1 MTRSGRAVRAFV
13 RLDFMRSVLA
23 GLYDFKIKSSYQL
36 HLISQLQL
44 DNNAIFFTVSLITHT
59 IGGGFANSCN
69 LYLDSRKIHPSKPID
84 VLT

>member
-1 MTRSGRAVRAFV
+1 MTRSGRAVRTFV

-23 GLYDFKIKSSYQL
+23 GLYDFKIKSYQL
-36 HLISQLQL
+36 HLISHLRL

-69 LYLDSRKIHPSKPID
+69 LYLDSRKIQPSKPID